1 LVWCNTELGIEGR
14 GLAESGTKS
23 GRGTIASSMT

>member
-1 LVWCNTELGIEGR
+1 LGIEGR